1 MKYNPHDYQR
11 YAAEFI
17 ITHPISALL
26 LDMGF
31 HQVRVRIHGDIARIE
46 VLPDEIAK
54 LVEGENREKI
64 YSYLKQL
71 GFAYVTLDLG
81 GYRMGSMNETLD
93 IEKK

>member
-1 MKYNPHDYQR
+1 
-11 YAAEFI
+11 
-17 ITHPISALL
+17 
-26 LDMGF
+26 MGIL
-31 HQVRVRIHGDIARIE
+31 RVFE

-54 LVEGENREKI
+54 LVGRGNRKKI